1 MRTDGAVVEVDVICV
16 ILCLPLIC
24 RCQSSVSDSLLTAQT
39 GKESLGAECF
49 THTLD
54 STIYSLFLPL
64 SFSLA
69 LSLCISLS
77 PVCVCLCVCSRVR
90 AHALV
95 SVFVRQSHP
104 FDWWHGSNSLF
115 FKKKQWS
122 ECEKHK

>member
-69 LSLCISLS
+69 LSLLRSLS
-77 PVCVCLCVCSRVR
+77 LSHTHTCTHTQERERMRERETLLESWVEVKKELYT
-90 AHALV
+90 
-95 SVFVRQSHP
+95 VF
-104 FDWWHGSNSLF
+104 NEYYLSLW
-115 FKKKQWS
+115 QYV
-122 ECEKHK
+122 